1 MRISDWS
8 SDVCSSD
15 LLRYVV
21 GVEANPVKSLR
32 RDKIGPVVVIAGPHE
47 QKRTGD
53 IEDSATPS
61 FPSANAGYKASDA
74 GRRISR
80 PSLRFHKPANAK
92 AYRGIVFII
101 MHRFGFVGFLAGAFA
116 RQAHRHAI
124 TEIHV
129 QPIPPFRSE
138 EHTSELQPLI
148 RI

>member
-1 MRISDWS
+1 MI
-8 SDVCSSD
+8 
-15 LLRYVV
+15 
-21 GVEANPVKSLR
+21 R
-32 RDKIGPVVVIAGPHE
+32 RPPRSTRTDTLFPYTTLFRSHE

-53 IEDSATPS
+53 IEDPATPS

-74 GRRISR
+74 CRRISR

-124 TEIHV
+124 TKFPV
-129 QPIPPFRSE
+129 QPIPPSGKVTAVQYCFLVPT
-138 EHTSELQPLI
+138 EHKDLDRKSVL
-148 RI
+148 

>member
-15 LLRYVV
+15 L
-21 GVEANPVKSLR
+21 
-32 RDKIGPVVVIAGPHE
+32 
-47 QKRTGD
+47 

-129 QPIPPFRSE
+129 QHIPPFGKVIAVQYCGRVPEERSE
-138 EHTSELQPLI
+138 EPTSDLQSLMGI
-148 RI
+148 TY